1 MKRVLFHSLT
11 IPPDNVSTGM
21 LVAEL
26 AVGFKNNDV
35 QVEILASTPQYNY
48 EDLEHKKLSSID
60 KRYSKSEYKGVKI
73 YHVNSKKRS
82 FKESKRMFQWLRFH
96 YSSLRFL
103 HRTRKTYE
111 HVFIFSYPPTMNL
124 VSIFV
129 NKILKLKV
137 TYSVWELY
145 PEIANNLNLFQS
157 KLFSMMFK
165 KLDTFSM
172 KNTDNLVVNS
182 PELKNYLITKRDL
195 SKKNIDV
202 ITHFSPYPLSKN
214 YPNLDLKKLFYAGN
228 LGKPQNL
235 KKFIQMSIEH
245 DVEWEFDI
253 YGSGTEYQDIEK
265 YVNANITLNKHIER
279 TELVNKTSD
288 IPVALISL
296 DERITME
303 GFPGKTFDYL
313 SMNKI
318 LLSFSNSESA
328 VAQFIKKY
336 SLGVNIEPDSEQ
348 SFIEA
353 FEKLSSTQF
362 LSDTLLN
369 IGKVNKNQINKS
381 EIVKQ
386 YLTLI

>member
-1 MKRVLFHSLT
+1 MKKVLFHSLT

-35 QVEILASTPQYNY
+35 DVEILASTPQYNY
-48 EDLEHKKLSSID
+48 EDLEPKKLSSVD
-60 KRYSKSEYKGVKI
+60 KRYSKSEYKGIKI

-82 FKESKRMFQWLRFH
+82 FKESKRIFQWLRFH
-96 YSSLRFL
+96 YYSLRFL
-103 HRTRKTYE
+103 HSTRKNYE

-129 NKILKLKV
+129 KKILKLKV

-165 KLDTFSM
+165 KLDTYSM

-195 SKKNIDV
+195 PKKNIDV

-214 YPNLDLKKLFYAGN
+214 YPNLDLKKIFYAGN

-235 KKFIQMSIEH
+235 KKFIQMFFEH
-245 DVEWEFDI
+245 DVEWKFDI
-253 YGSGTEYQDIEK
+253 YGAGTEYQDIEK
-265 YVNANITLNKHIER
+265 YVNQNITLNKHIDR
-279 TELVNKTSD
+279 AELVNKISD
-288 IPVALISL
+288 TPVALISL

-318 LLSFSNSESA
+318 LLSFSNGESA
-328 VAQFIKKY
+328 VANFIKKY
-336 SLGVNIEPDSEQ
+336 SLGVNVEPDSEQ
-348 SFIEA
+348 SFVEA
-353 FEKLSSTQF
+353 FEKLSSPQF
-362 LSDTLLN
+362 LSDTLSN
-369 IGKVNKNQINKS
+369 VGKVNKNQINKT
-381 EIVKQ
+381 EIVKK